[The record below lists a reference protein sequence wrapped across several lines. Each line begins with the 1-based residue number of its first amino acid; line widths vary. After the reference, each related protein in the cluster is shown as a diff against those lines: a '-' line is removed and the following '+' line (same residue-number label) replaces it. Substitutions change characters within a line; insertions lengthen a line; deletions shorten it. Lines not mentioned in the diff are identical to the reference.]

1 MMIFKFSDSILEA
14 LPFLASCQAIAG
26 ILVTGAAQ
34 LDLDSFQIT
43 SIN

>member
-14 LPFLASCQAIAG
+14 LPFMAIAG